1 MGAFFYGNT
10 YHPELLT
17 RTKTVID
24 TQDNV
29 VAANWNGVNCIK
41 VPASK
46 LAYVDFTNDGL
57 SECYISLEVM
67 PLPRNS
73 SWLTKTDFNVPDGG
87 YEKCQYGMVSDL
99 YQYLD
104 TISYVGLSATK
115 GSLNDLTVWQRSD
128 IFSVNHYHTSD
139 WDFNRNYDEIM
150 SGNIR
155 KWIKRTN
162 TCFGSET
169 LFGEGIDYCKMF
181 LHIYPR
187 SDVLQN
193 VEVTCTYGHGTKVEK
208 ISSNVCMLWFRG
220 VLIRNIIVS
229 DTPISFSDTIME
241 VPVDSIMGRD
251 WYTSDGKH
259 YTDSANTT
267 ATIKLNDA
275 ALNSVLSKIEPRKV
289 AIAGI
294 SNRQG
299 NRITAIEL
307 NAGGITHQQKLDT
320 GDHVFGTAWDVTSSD
335 IRNTMTVTSRRVV

>member
-67 PLPRNS
+67 PLPRDSN
-73 SWLTKTDFNVPDGG
+73 WLTKTDFDVPAGG
-87 YEKCQYGMVSDL
+87 YEERQYTVDG
-99 YQYLD
+99 YQCLS
-104 TISYVGLSATK
+104 TISCVGLSSTTNN
-115 GSLNDLTVWQRSD
+115 LQRDLTVWKRRD
-128 IFSVNHYHTSD
+128 IFSVNHFYASG

-150 SGNIR
+150 SGNAL
-155 KWIKRTN
+155 KLTKETN

-181 LHIYPR
+181 LHIYPS
-187 SDVLQN
+187 SDLHQN
-193 VEVTCTYGHGTKVEK
+193 VEVTCTYGHGTKVEV

-241 VPVDSIMGRD
+241 VPVDSVMGRD

-259 YTDSANTT
+259 YTDSVNTT

-299 NRITAIEL
+299 NRITAIEI

-320 GDHVFGTAWDVTSSD
+320 GDHVFGTAWDITSSD
-335 IRNTMTVTSRRVV
+335 IKNTMTVTSRRVV